1 MGGSHSSNRG
11 TGKRALVMSIRSM
24 HMSIRSMH
32 SKQQGKAHL
41 AALGGIR
48 VVSRHH
54 KPIWDRWAD
63 EARLGSRDVGGVQKC
78 NWDWSNPEC
87 GL

>member
-11 TGKRALVMSIRSM
+11 TGKRALVMSMISNR
-24 HMSIRSMH
+24 
-32 SKQQGKAHL
+32 QQGKAHF
-41 AALGGIR
+41 AALGGLK
-48 VVSRHH
+48 VKSRHH
-54 KPIWDRWAD
+54 RPRLDLRTD